1 MFNINAQLV
10 SMSARRTLTDANGA
24 ALGQVRKKKTPGLH
38 VTYYL
43 GTMNDEKK
51 CAVKAKGYVKEND
64 LFSIGISN
72 MNLEFHLISTPFPH
86 GGTQTIEP
94 NEVRCRHISR

>member
-51 CAVKAKGYVKEND
+51 CAVKAKG
-64 LFSIGISN
+64 
-72 MNLEFHLISTPFPH
+72 
-86 GGTQTIEP
+86 
-94 NEVRCRHISR
+94 